1 MNFLLYNI
9 KLIVFNAQRCVQKR
23 GREEVYG
30 TLFKVFKRQKNC
42 MSHYCKMSHVTNL
55 PMSPDEG
62 SSSSNRSNNEASKK
76 PKRD

>member
-1 MNFLLYNI
+1 MH
-9 KLIVFNAQRCVQKR
+9 KDVFRREAERRFMEHFSRFSR
-23 GREEVYG
+23 GR
-30 TLFKVFKRQKNC
+30 RNC

-76 PKRD
+76 PKKGLRENL